1 MMDDS
6 AKLQLR
12 QFLIESL
19 ISAGDRHDFADDTSL
34 FVSGRLDSL
43 SMTKLVMFLE
53 EAFDIDFVNVDFDV
67 ELIDSFNDIQTFIS
81 TERARR
87 A

>member
-1 MMDDS
+1 MMDDT
-6 AKLQLR
+6 AKLKLR
-12 QFLIESL
+12 RFLMESL
-19 ISAGDRHDFADDTSL
+19 ADAGDRPDFADDASL

-53 EAFDIDFVNVDFDV
+53 DEFDIDFGDVDFDV
-67 ELIDSFNDIQTFIS
+67 ELIDSFNDIQAFVRG
-81 TERARR
+81 ELARQ

>member
-6 AKLQLR
+6 AKLKLH
-12 QFLIESL
+12 QFLMESL
-19 ISAGDRHDFADDTSL
+19 IDAGDRHDFADDSSL

-53 EAFDIDFVNVDFDV
+53 DAFEIDFGNVDFTV
-67 ELIDSFNDIQTFIS
+67 ELIDSFNDIQTFVRS
-81 TERARR
+81 ETARQ